1 MNAIIL
7 HDKFTEEEIGTVL
20 LKEGV
25 EFETVMEDWD
35 KYQDDHN
42 SNTENE
48 PNIYEFVENGGWSY
62 SDVLIIRRYYPSNI
76 KIK

>member
-1 MNAIIL
+1 MKAITL

-25 EFETVMEDWD
+25 DFETVMSDWD
-35 KYQDDHN
+35 NYQDTHN

-48 PNIYEFVENGGWSY
+48 PNIYEFVEDGGWSY
-62 SDVLIIRRYYPSNI
+62 SDVLTIKSYYPNRN
-76 KIK
+76 